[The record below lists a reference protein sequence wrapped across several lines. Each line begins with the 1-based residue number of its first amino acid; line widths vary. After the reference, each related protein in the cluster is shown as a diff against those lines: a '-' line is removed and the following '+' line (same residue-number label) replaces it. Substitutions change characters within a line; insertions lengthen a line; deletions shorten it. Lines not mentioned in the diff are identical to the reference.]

1 MEEVSL
7 LRCRTV
13 HRPSGL
19 VLVSSPLLRQ
29 RQQSNTR
36 KGASP
41 CKSLASVG
49 RIDSCSSG
57 LSSILQAGIDDA
69 IRTVIYTGRP
79 LRVIKNEYVVD
90 WNENRQAEIQELT
103 SKGIVPHEEELKK
116 KPEISLATRPW
127 LSGSVA
133 GLIKEVKHAQEIVD
147 EMIDGAIEIL
157 TRNGRLVGGAKL

>member
-1 MEEVSL
+1 M
-7 LRCRTV
+7 
-13 HRPSGL
+13 
-19 VLVSSPLLRQ
+19 
-29 RQQSNTR
+29 
-36 KGASP
+36 SP
-41 CKSLASVG
+41 CIFPDSVG
-49 RIDSCSSG
+49 RVDGYSFG

-79 LRVIKNEYVVD
+79 LRVIRNEYVVD

-133 GLIKEVKHAQEIVD
+133 GMIKDIKPAQEIMD
-147 EMIDGAIEIL
+147 EMIGGAIEIL
-157 TRNGRLVGGAKL
+157 TRNSKLVGGAKL